1 MSARIAAVARAA
13 ACAAVVFA
21 AGPRAFPAQLS
32 VALSRGVASDD
43 TTAETLKELKAAY
56 KAKDGTT
63 AVRLFDQLTSAF
75 AGLPPKDQEEVV
87 KVIESAFGT
96 RHDDGKDVDM
106 LFVGAS
112 ASLAQMGP
120 SGGKALLRSLALK
133 HVQARPAVVAALVEG
148 LGEQNDPAMVP
159 ELLKWLKPEKP
170 LGIHAE
176 VVAGAARALAHY
188 READAKVRKQAVG
201 EMIAVYVDL
210 DARTRAERAKERANP
225 DVETAFQQIETP
237 VLLTLRTLSGENYER
252 AEDWAKWWTKA
263 KDADWSGDAP
273 APAPVPPK
281 KSGIAEP
288 PRKDQGRP

>member
-1 MSARIAAVARAA
+1 MISRLFPRAA
-13 ACAAVVFA
+13 AVLVAASTLAFA
-21 AGPRAFPAQLS
+21 PG
-32 VALSRGVASDD
+32 ASDD

-87 KVIESAFGT
+87 KVVESAFGT
-96 RHDDGKDVDM
+96 RHDDGKDVDT
-106 LFVGAS
+106 LFVGAG

-120 SGGKALLRSLALK
+120 AGGKAVLRTLALK
-133 HVQARPAVVAALVEG
+133 HVQARPSVVAALVEG
-148 LGEQNDPAMVP
+148 LGEQNDPAMAP

-188 READAKVRKQAVG
+188 READAKLRKQAVG
-201 EMIAVYVDL
+201 ELIAVYVDL
-210 DARTRAERAKERANP
+210 DAKTRAERAKERPNAE
-225 DVETAFQQIETP
+225 VETAFQQIETP

-273 APAPVPPK
+273 APVPPK
-281 KSGIAEP
+281 KSGNAP
-288 PRKDQGRP
+288 PKKDQGRP